1 MVRLLIGVFIILHGL
16 VHIWYLTLSQRLV
29 PFQPEMG
36 WTGRS
41 WIFTDILGDSTTRAI
56 ASLLF
61 LVATVGFVASGVG
74 FLLNQEWWRTVLIG
88 SAVLSAA
95 ITLLFWDG
103 GAELIVQKGLVGLLI
118 DVAILLWLL
127 VF

>member
-61 LVATVGFVASGVG
+61 LIATVGFVAGGVG

-103 GAELIVQKGLVGLLI
+103 SAELIVQKGLVGLLI